1 MLYFIYY
8 LIDMKVRKRKFVYLY
23 NILDLKKMLIY
34 CYLEFFFFIINDL
47 DLCCLVICLEMKV
60 LIVKDLVSVRLEFVI
75 VVKDR
80 NYLFLLYI
88 GVVCMY

>member
-1 MLYFIYY
+1 
-8 LIDMKVRKRKFVYLY
+8 
-23 NILDLKKMLIY
+23 MLIY

-47 DLCCLVICLEMKV
+47 DLCCLAICLEMKV
-60 LIVKDLVSVRLEFVI
+60 LICRKRIFVKDLISVRLEFVI